1 MEPGFRLEGRYRM
14 EHRVGRRGPAQ
25 VWRAHDELLARGVAV
40 TMVTVPRAERRARR
54 RLRDAARAAAA
65 LTHPGIVTTYDYG
78 EAEDPG
84 GGALT
89 YVVTEYLNGESLTAR
104 LTRGLPNPQEA
115 AGVCARIADAL
126 AAVHACGV
134 VHGDLRAGQV
144 FLTAGGVKL
153 LGLGVAGPAAE
164 AAGEGAGEALQGRD
178 GPDEEAGRAADVL
191 ALGAILAA
199 CLPETADGEP
209 PDGAVADLAGLAARC
224 RATDPAARPPAAEVA
239 RTLAEQAGEIPVLP
253 LPADAADAAQAADA
267 ADTGERAPARRGP
280 GGARRAGVLGA
291 AAAALALALVPL
303 AVTMSALPDPAAGGV
318 TLPLPPRPSAEGPP
332 DPEGDPS
339 TRRPGP
345 PTRTASPAVPAADAR
360 TAVVG
365 ALARLRRAIDVGIA
379 RGEVGPRFGSDL
391 ATEVTTLLNEV
402 DQGRPVDLGRRVARL
417 RASLDGRTADEVSP
431 ARAAGF
437 AALLAEVPVPPS

>member
-1 MEPGFRLEGRYRM
+1 MEPGFRLEDRYRM

-40 TMVTVPRAERRARR
+40 TLVGVPHGRRRTRR

-78 EAEDPG
+78 EAEGSG
-84 GGALT
+84 GDALT

-104 LTRGLPNPQEA
+104 LARGLPGPQEA
-115 AGVCARIADAL
+115 AGVCAQIADAL

-144 FLTAGGVKL
+144 FLAAGGVKL
-153 LGLGVAGPAAE
+153 LGLGVAGPAAD
-164 AAGEGAGEALQGRD
+164 AADEGAAEAPQGRE
-178 GPDEEAGRAADVL
+178 GPDAEAGQAADVL

-209 PDGAVADLAGLAARC
+209 DGAVAELAELAARC
-224 RATDPAARPPAAEVA
+224 RSADPAARPPAAEVA
-239 RTLAEQAGEIPVLP
+239 RTLAAHAGETAVLP
-253 LPADAADAAQAADA
+253 LPAGAADAAEAAGA
-267 ADTGERAPARRGP
+267 GQRAPVRRRP

-318 TLPLPPRPSAEGPP
+318 TLPVPPRPSAEGPSGSAR
-332 DPEGDPS
+332 DPGAP
-339 TRRPGP
+339 PGP
-345 PTRTASPAVPAADAR
+345 PTRRASPAVPAADAR
-360 TAVVG
+360 TAAVG
-365 ALARLRRAIDVGIA
+365 ALTRLRRAIDVGIA
-379 RGEVGPRFGSDL
+379 LGEVGPRFGSEL

-417 RASLDGRTADEVSP
+417 RAALDGRTADEVSP
-431 ARAAGF
+431 ARAAGL